1 MADSDTL
8 RLQFEGVD
16 PIHKALARA
25 VTRFPKQ
32 AKQAMHE
39 VSELT
44 LGDVQEHFIPV
55 KEDELR
61 ATGEA
66 LPATIHG
73 DRVEGHIQF
82 GGTAAPYAVALH
94 EHESEASPPTWR
106 GKTLKFTKAG
116 TGTKYLEKAIML
128 RQETLAADL
137 GRRINLARLLR

>member
-39 VSELT
+39 VS
-44 LGDVQEHFIPV
+44 
-55 KEDELR
+55 ELR